1 MSKFKCL
8 RETGKRRLY
17 AITDPK
23 WNAALSEGADYPCE
37 IDGPDH
43 GRTILDSFAEWFEN
57 TYHESVTNIAH
68 GKINNDQW
76 YFKTF
81 YLPIMEGE

>member
-1 MSKFKCL
+1 MAKFQLL
-8 RETGKRRLY
+8 RETGKRRTY

-43 GRTILDSFAEWFEN
+43 GRTILDSFADWFKEEYGE
-57 TYHESVTNIAH
+57 TVTHIAT
-68 GKINNDQW
+68 GKINTDQW

-81 YLPIMEGE
+81 YIAHR

>member
-1 MSKFKCL
+1 MANYTCL

-17 AITDPK
+17 AITNPA
-23 WNAALSEGADYPCE
+23 WNARLSASDNAAEA
-37 IDGPDH
+37 
-43 GRTILDSFAEWFEN
+43 FATFFEN
-57 TYHESVTNIAH
+57 THHESVTHIAH
-68 GKINNDQW
+68 GKINSDQW